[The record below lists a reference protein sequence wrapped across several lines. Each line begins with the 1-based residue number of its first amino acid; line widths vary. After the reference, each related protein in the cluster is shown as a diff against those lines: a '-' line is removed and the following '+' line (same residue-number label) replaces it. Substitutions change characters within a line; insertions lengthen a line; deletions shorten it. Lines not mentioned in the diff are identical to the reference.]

1 MSIDDKTMARIKA
14 SSPFAGVAEEDLEAL
29 VDQLIHLVQG
39 SEATLIPVL
48 VKLALVVLCASV
60 TQWIASWATNR
71 LTYETTRAIR
81 IAAHEKIARL
91 PLSYIDTHAQ
101 GDLASR
107 VVNDV
112 DQLGDGLLQGLTQL
126 LTGVV
131 RSFLVRTGR
140 VAEIRLRDAHTQPT
154 PRMGGVAMFTGFV
167 AAIFLAAQLPALT
180 RGFMSVTPEMNAVLW
195 AALALVLVGV
205 VDDLVEL
212 SAIVKLFGQLFAAT
226 LMSGLGLTWTQ
237 LFIPFGG
244 GTTVVLDQLQSTL
257 LTAFFTVLLINAINF
272 VDGLDGLAAGL
283 GMIAGGAIL
292 VFSMTVLHD
301 QGGAVSAYPPAIIS
315 AALVGMCAGFLPH
328 NFEPSRIFMGDS
340 GSMLIG
346 LLLAA
351 ASTSASGKINMS
363 LYGTVDIVALM
374 SPIIVVVAAVFIP
387 VLDLVWAVIRRL
399 SQGRSP
405 FSADKAHIHHRL
417 LSLGHTHRRTV
428 LVLYLWV
435 SAVAFG
441 AVSFSIVPAPVAIGV
456 TILALLLAFA
466 ATLVPLRQ
474 GKIGPAARGSVGV
487 KESEPS

>member
-1 MSIDDKTMARIKA
+1 MSGT
-14 SSPFAGVAEEDLEAL
+14 GVPLRE
-29 VDQLIHLVQG
+29 
-39 SEATLIPVL
+39 
-48 VKLALVVLCASV
+48 LALVILVA
-60 TQWIASWATNR
+60 ATFTY
-71 LTYETTRAIR
+71 LT
-81 IAAHEKIARL
+81 
-91 PLSYIDTHAQ
+91 
-101 GDLASR
+101 
-107 VVNDV
+107 
-112 DQLGDGLLQGLTQL
+112 
-126 LTGVV
+126 TGVV

-140 VAEIRLRDAHTQPT
+140 VAEIRLRDSHSQPT
-154 PRMGGVAMFTGFV
+154 PRMGGLAMFTGFG

-180 RGFMSVTPEMNAVLW
+180 RGFMPVTPEMSAVMW
-195 AALALVLVGV
+195 AALAIVLVGV
-205 VDDLVEL
+205 ADDYLEL
-212 SAIVKLFGQLFAAT
+212 GALIKLFGQLFAAA
-226 LMSGLGLTWTQ
+226 LMSGLGLTWTL

-244 GTTVVLDQLQSTL
+244 GTTVVLDQIQSTL

-283 GMIAGGAIL
+283 GLIAGGAIL
-292 VFSMTVLHD
+292 VFSLTVLHD

-363 LYGTVDIVALM
+363 LYGTVDMVALM
-374 SPIIVVVAAVFIP
+374 SPILVVIAAVFIP

-417 LSLGHTHRRTV
+417 LSLGHTNRRTV

-441 AVSFSIVPAPVAIGV
+441 AVSFSIVPAPVAVGLSI
-456 TILALLLAFA
+456 TALLVAFGT
-466 ATLVPLRQ
+466 TLIPLRQ
-474 GKIGPAARGSVGV
+474 GKIGLRSSDDCVLHDSASA
-487 KESEPS
+487 

>member
-1 MSIDDKTMARIKA
+1 MSGT
-14 SSPFAGVAEEDLEAL
+14 GVPLRE
-29 VDQLIHLVQG
+29 
-39 SEATLIPVL
+39 
-48 VKLALVVLCASV
+48 LALVILVA
-60 TQWIASWATNR
+60 ATFTY
-71 LTYETTRAIR
+71 LT
-81 IAAHEKIARL
+81 
-91 PLSYIDTHAQ
+91 
-101 GDLASR
+101 
-107 VVNDV
+107 
-112 DQLGDGLLQGLTQL
+112 
-126 LTGVV
+126 TGVV

-140 VAEIRLRDAHTQPT
+140 VAEIRLRDSHSQPT
-154 PRMGGVAMFTGFV
+154 PRMGGLAMFTGFG

-180 RGFMSVTPEMNAVLW
+180 RGFMPVTPEMSAVMW
-195 AALALVLVGV
+195 AALAIVLVGV
-205 VDDLVEL
+205 ADDYLEL
-212 SAIVKLFGQLFAAT
+212 GALIKLFGQLFAAA
-226 LMSGLGLTWTQ
+226 LMSGLGLTWTL

-244 GTTVVLDQLQSTL
+244 GTTVVLDQIQSTL

-283 GMIAGGAIL
+283 GLIAGGAIL
-292 VFSMTVLHD
+292 VFSLTVLHD

-315 AALVGMCAGFLPH
+315 AALVGMCGGFLPH

-363 LYGTVDIVALM
+363 LYGTVDMVALM
-374 SPIIVVVAAVFIP
+374 SPILVVIAAVFIP

-441 AVSFSIVPAPVAIGV
+441 AVSFSIVPAPVAVGLSI
-456 TILALLLAFA
+456 TALLVAFG
-466 ATLVPLRQ
+466 ATLIPLRQ
-474 GKIGPAARGSVGV
+474 GKIGLRSSDDCVLHDSASA
-487 KESEPS
+487 

>member
-1 MSIDDKTMARIKA
+1 MSGT
-14 SSPFAGVAEEDLEAL
+14 GVPLRE
-29 VDQLIHLVQG
+29 
-39 SEATLIPVL
+39 
-48 VKLALVVLCASV
+48 LALVILVA
-60 TQWIASWATNR
+60 ATFTY
-71 LTYETTRAIR
+71 LT
-81 IAAHEKIARL
+81 
-91 PLSYIDTHAQ
+91 
-101 GDLASR
+101 
-107 VVNDV
+107 
-112 DQLGDGLLQGLTQL
+112 
-126 LTGVV
+126 TGVV

-140 VAEIRLRDAHTQPT
+140 VAEIRLRDSHSQPT
-154 PRMGGVAMFTGFV
+154 PRMGGLAMFTGFG

-180 RGFMSVTPEMNAVLW
+180 RGFMPVTPEMSAVMW
-195 AALALVLVGV
+195 AALAIVLVGV
-205 VDDLVEL
+205 ADDYLEL
-212 SAIVKLFGQLFAAT
+212 DALIKLFGQLFAAA
-226 LMSGLGLTWTQ
+226 LMSGLGLTWTL

-244 GTTVVLDQLQSTL
+244 GTTVVLDQIQSTL

-283 GMIAGGAIL
+283 GLIAGGAIL
-292 VFSMTVLHD
+292 VFSLTVLHD

-363 LYGTVDIVALM
+363 LYGTVDMVALM
-374 SPIIVVVAAVFIP
+374 SPILVVIAAVFIP

-441 AVSFSIVPAPVAIGV
+441 AVSFSIVPAPVAVGLSI
-456 TILALLLAFA
+456 TALLVAFGT
-466 ATLVPLRQ
+466 TLIPLRQ
-474 GKIGPAARGSVGV
+474 GKIGLRSSDDCVLHDSASA
-487 KESEPS
+487 